1 MLIDYE
7 EKDLKMTGKYLKH
20 SERLSKWRE
29 IKTRAENFEDMS
41 WIFVGN
47 VWTRECKYFLE
58 FIWL

>member
-41 WIFVGN
+41 
-47 VWTRECKYFLE
+47 
-58 FIWL
+58 